1 MMSRIH
7 IRNMKRAVQAGSRP
21 GATSESVSLS
31 KESSLSLLARSIE
44 FGHGRL
50 AVVRLVIAVQTG
62 AEVTEAQWQY
72 CKSVATSSRADETLR
87 ALYRDATLAVATSL
101 H

>member
-1 MMSRIH
+1 MSRIH

-21 GATSESVSLS
+21 GATAESASLS
-31 KESSLSLLARSIE
+31 QESALSLLARSIE

-50 AVVRLVIAVQTG
+50 AVIRLVIAVQTG
-62 AEVTEAQWQY
+62 AEVSETQWQY
-72 CKSVATSSRADETLR
+72 CKAVATSPRADETLR
-87 ALYRDATLAVATSL
+87 ALYRDARLAVGASL

>member
-21 GATSESVSLS
+21 GATPESATLS
-31 KESSLSLLARSIE
+31 QESALSLLARSIA

-50 AVVRLVIAVQTG
+50 AVIRLVIAVRTG
-62 AEVTEAQWQY
+62 AEVPEAQWQY
-72 CKSVATSSRADETLR
+72 CQDVATSSRADEALR
-87 ALYRDATLAVATSL
+87 ALYRDAKRTVTANL